1 MEKSQM
7 EKEDR
12 IVQDGDERVDW
23 SKYLGPIDENSP
35 GAQLANHIY
44 DVIEKQEEYWKWAY
58 GEGNGCRPPL
68 TYENPIPTDTI
79 PTKWNGTKRFRFHRT
94 KEIHA
99 EMVKKYGSSGYS
111 WSGEWD
117 NQEDLGI
124 RDPQDID
131 DDDVHSLFQ
140 VYALGDLGCRE
151 HNLSIEK
158 GGMLTNLERIIFES
172 CWPGAKVSRHEVN
185 VSDGTTN
192 SFKAEILSKRLKCN
206 VSTAQKLVEVFRGL
220 QLRPKD
226 VEKLLREGMD
236 GMDFYNPEHL
246 PVLYTKLVNLDMELP
261 ELPPNPTVEYT
272 DEGWVKYRLGYNR
285 MGQLVPETEEEED
298 DWPDPTEDDLLPGG
312 TPDAFRSIPIGWNA
326 RKMIIMETEEINVN
340 FGDIMESLM
349 MKEIYEDPRE
359 RDFLDDWFP
368 KQPMNY
374 KRLYQDIGDC
384 IKHKDLELIGKA
396 MHSDPEMEKLDRI
409 QQSMLWTKYKVH
421 KDKLEHRTKVYLDK
435 LIGFI
440 RKYPVNKAL
449 NVRGKKQFMGQ
460 VLFDYQKNG
469 KLNLS
474 SRQWNTVWKAYK
486 AKKGN
491 SSQFRPSCSEL
502 NI

>member
-1 MEKSQM
+1 MEKTRE
-7 EKEDR
+7 EK
-12 IVQDGDERVDW
+12 VDW

-58 GEGNGCRPPL
+58 GEGNGCKPVKATVAGSIAR
-68 TYENPIPTDTI
+68 E
-79 PTKWNGTKRFRFHRT
+79 
-94 KEIHA
+94 

-111 WSGEWD
+111 WNGEWD
-117 NQEDLGI
+117 NQPDLGI
-124 RDPQDID
+124 RNPQDID

-158 GGMLTNLERIIFES
+158 GGMLTNLERIIFET
-172 CWPGAKVSRHEVN
+172 CWPGQKVSRHEIN

-246 PVLYTKLVNLDMELP
+246 GLIYQKLVNLDMELE
-261 ELPPNPTVEYT
+261 ELPKNPTVEY
-272 DEGWVKYRLGYNR
+272 DENGWVKYKLGYNIH
-285 MGQLVPETEEEED
+285 GQLGPDPEDPSWD
-298 DWPDPTEDDLLPGG
+298 DEWEWPDPEEDDLLPGG

-326 RKMIIMETEEINVN
+326 RKMIVMETEEIDVN

-409 QQSMLWTKYKVH
+409 QQSMLWTRYKVH
-421 KDKLEHRTKVYLDK
+421 KDKLEHRTKMYMDK
-435 LIGFI
+435 LIEFI

-449 NVRGKKQFMGQ
+449 NIRGKKQFVGQ

-491 SSQFRPSCSEL
+491 SSQFRPLCSQVH
-502 NI
+502 I